1 MTAGTAMEA
10 QTGSGSTTSFA
21 VKTSDVLNQILT
33 INNNLT
39 EISPTGVVL
48 RVAPYVLILGA
59 GLALLLISRRRK
71 TASEEE

>member
-1 MTAGTAMEA
+1 MTI
-10 QTGSGSTTSFA
+10 TSKA
-21 VKTSDVLNQILT
+21 ANSVIGLT
-33 INNNLT
+33 NTLA